1 MVAENSVICLL
12 GVMDRL
18 WFHQI
23 ILFAEPSLFPI
34 PKTPET
40 LLPTPRN
47 NSETSLSIDQES
59 LVISET
65 AVPKD
70 EISSPESE
78 SETMSKQR
86 QTRLWNVMD
95 STKPRSSSTSA
106 EKYWKNLSCLGSIR
120 RLQKTVS
127 CKSLEELELEE
138 AKGFMDLGFV
148 FEKERVSKRM
158 MSLIPALQRL
168 EKQKYEEKDVYD
180 DHEHDDENE
189 NDNEDDES
197 RGIMRPYL
205 SESWLIR
212 RPDSPLLNLRV
223 PRTSTAADMKK
234 YLKYWARTVA
244 SSIQQ
249 EC

>member
-1 MVAENSVICLL
+1 MAAENSVICLL
-12 GVMDRL
+12 GAMDRL
-18 WFHQI
+18 WFHQV

-47 NSETSLSIDQES
+47 NSETSLSTDQES

-65 AVPKD
+65 AVPQD

-78 SETMSKQR
+78 SETMSKER
-86 QTRLWNVMD
+86 QTRLSNVMD
-95 STKPRSSSTSA
+95 STKPRSSSPSS
-106 EKYWKNLSCLGSIR
+106 EKYWRNLSCLGSVR

-127 CKSLEELELEE
+127 CNSLEDLELEE

-148 FEKERVSKRM
+148 FEKENVSKRM
-158 MSLIPALQRL
+158 MSLIPGLQRL

-197 RGIMRPYL
+197 SGIMRPYL

-249 EC
+249 ES